1 MPPLGRPVLSCS
13 HTLTISPTRTGMPRP
28 RHAPLQCPVPAARGG
43 STRGCMWNLQML
55 AEDDDLNNDS
65 PVFQQTLLCHRL
77 LPPHWITEKLA
88 QWQAGEGVEI
98 HGLEEGQW
106 GHSHLAEQ
114 GSLEALV
121 SRKCS
126 TDQITHLVI
135 SRLNPDTTTC
145 PRPPRE
151 AWGPPLALGQQM
163 LIRWPGSEESTLLNR
178 TMSHE
183 AVCQIYPKAQ
193 R

>member
-1 MPPLGRPVLSCS
+1 
-13 HTLTISPTRTGMPRP
+13 
-28 RHAPLQCPVPAARGG
+28 
-43 STRGCMWNLQML
+43 ML

-65 PVFQQTLLCHRL
+65 PVCQQTLLCHRL

-126 TDQITHLVI
+126 TDQITHLGI

-145 PRPPRE
+145 LRPPRE
-151 AWGPPLALGQQM
+151 VWGPPLALGQQM

-178 TMSHE
+178 TMSQE
-183 AVCQIYPKAQ
+183 LSTSSTQ

>member
-1 MPPLGRPVLSCS
+1 MCPPESMPPRGDPHGRGHAAVP
-13 HTLTISPTRTGMPRP
+13 G
-28 RHAPLQCPVPAARGG
+28 APLHCPVPAAWGG
-43 STRGCMWNLQML
+43 SAPGRVWNLQML

-88 QWQAGEGVEI
+88 QWQAGEGVET

-126 TDQITHLVI
+126 TDQIIPHVWESAASTQIQPCIQNHQ
-135 SRLNPDTTTC
+135 
-145 PRPPRE
+145 
-151 AWGPPLALGQQM
+151 GALGATTSPWGH
-163 LIRWPGSEESTLLNR
+163 RRRSGAWSEGVSLLHC
-178 TMSHE
+178 TMSNG
-183 AVCQIYPKAQ
+183 AFCQA
-193 R
+193 

>member
-1 MPPLGRPVLSCS
+1 MPSPACHERLGAAADVPTREHAASGRPAR
-13 HTLTISPTRTGMPRP
+13 TRACCGPR
-28 RHAPLQCPVPAARGG
+28 RAPLHCPVPAAWGG
-43 STRGCMWNLQML
+43 SAPGRVWNLQML

-88 QWQAGEGVEI
+88 QWQAGEGVET

-126 TDQITHLVI
+126 TDQITPHVWESAASTQI
-135 SRLNPDTTTC
+135 QPCIQNHQ
-145 PRPPRE
+145 
-151 AWGPPLALGQQM
+151 G
-163 LIRWPGSEESTLLNR
+163 GSGR
-178 TMSHE
+178 HH
-183 AVCQIYPKAQ
+183 
-193 R
+193 

>member
-1 MPPLGRPVLSCS
+1 
-13 HTLTISPTRTGMPRP
+13 
-28 RHAPLQCPVPAARGG
+28 
-43 STRGCMWNLQML
+43 ML

-88 QWQAGEGVEI
+88 QWQTGEGVEI

-106 GHSHLAEQ
+106 GHSRLAVQ

-126 TDQITHLVI
+126 TDQITRPAT
-135 SRLNPDTTTC
+135 SRLNPDITTC

-163 LIRWPGSEESTLLNR
+163 LIRWHGSEESTLPNR
-178 TMSHE
+178 MVSHE
-183 AVCQIYPKAQ
+183 VVCQIYPKEHKGFSLLQPPGWLRASCILPKEGEIEVEFKRILSLIPPQ
-193 R
+193 ISPG

>member
-1 MPPLGRPVLSCS
+1 
-13 HTLTISPTRTGMPRP
+13 
-28 RHAPLQCPVPAARGG
+28 
-43 STRGCMWNLQML
+43 ML

-98 HGLEEGQW
+98 HGLKEGQW

-126 TDQITHLVI
+126 TDQITYLET
-135 SRLNPDTTTC
+135 SRFNSDTIKYPEPLKGWWGCLKSTT
-145 PRPPRE
+145 
-151 AWGPPLALGQQM
+151 
-163 LIRWPGSEESTLLNR
+163 STEET
-178 TMSHE
+178 
-183 AVCQIYPKAQ
+183 C
-193 R
+193 

>member
-1 MPPLGRPVLSCS
+1 
-13 HTLTISPTRTGMPRP
+13 
-28 RHAPLQCPVPAARGG
+28 
-43 STRGCMWNLQML
+43 ML

-121 SRKCS
+121 SRKWS
-126 TDQITHLVI
+126 TNQITRLGISHLN
-135 SRLNPDTTTC
+135 SDTTMY
-145 PRPPRE
+145 PKPPR
-151 AWGPPLALGQQM
+151 GGLG
-163 LIRWPGSEESTLLNR
+163 ST
-178 TMSHE
+178 TSTGE
-183 AVCQIYPKAQ
+183 TC
-193 R
+193 

>member
-1 MPPLGRPVLSCS
+1 MCKK
-13 HTLTISPTRTGMPRP
+13 
-28 RHAPLQCPVPAARGG
+28 
-43 STRGCMWNLQML
+43 ML

-98 HGLEEGQW
+98 HGLEKGQW

-126 TDQITHLVI
+126 TDQITRLGI
-135 SRLNPDTTTC
+135 SRLNSDTTTD
-145 PRPPRE
+145 
-151 AWGPPLALGQQM
+151 
-163 LIRWPGSEESTLLNR
+163 
-178 TMSHE
+178 
-183 AVCQIYPKAQ
+183 PKAPGVYH
-193 R
+193 

>member
-1 MPPLGRPVLSCS
+1 
-13 HTLTISPTRTGMPRP
+13 MPRSLARP
-28 RHAPLQCPVPAARGG
+28 PAVSRPCCVGRINVG
-43 STRGCMWNLQML
+43 WMWNLQML

-126 TDQITHLVI
+126 TDQITRLGI
-135 SRLNPDTTTC
+135 SRLNSDTTTY
-145 PRPPRE
+145 PKPPRGP
-151 AWGPPLALGQQM
+151 GPPLAWSKPEQVA
-163 LIRWPGSEESTLLNR
+163 GSAGSSPLNCR
-178 TMSHE
+178 MSHA
-183 AVCQIYPKAQ
+183 AVCQV
-193 R
+193 

>member
-1 MPPLGRPVLSCS
+1 
-13 HTLTISPTRTGMPRP
+13 
-28 RHAPLQCPVPAARGG
+28 
-43 STRGCMWNLQML
+43 ML

-88 QWQAGEGVEI
+88 QWQAGEGVET
-98 HGLEEGQW
+98 HRLEEGQW

-126 TDQITHLVI
+126 TDQITPYVWESAASTQIQPCIQNH
-135 SRLNPDTTTC
+135 
-145 PRPPRE
+145 
-151 AWGPPLALGQQM
+151 Q
-163 LIRWPGSEESTLLNR
+163 GSSGR
-178 TMSHE
+178 HH
-183 AVCQIYPKAQ
+183 
-193 R
+193 

>member
-1 MPPLGRPVLSCS
+1 MRVTMPSPECHGREREKSTRCPLYRVCAASGAPCFELLSHLDRVPHIRACQD
-13 HTLTISPTRTGMPRP
+13 PWR
-28 RHAPLQCPVPAARGG
+28 APLQCPVHAVWGG
-43 STRGCMWNLQML
+43 STRGWTWNLQML

-77 LPPHWITEKLA
+77 RPPHWITEKLA

-126 TDQITHLVI
+126 TDQITHLGI
-135 SRLNPDTTTC
+135 SHLN
-145 PRPPRE
+145 
-151 AWGPPLALGQQM
+151 
-163 LIRWPGSEESTLLNR
+163 
-178 TMSHE
+178 
-183 AVCQIYPKAQ
+183 
-193 R
+193 

>member
-1 MPPLGRPVLSCS
+1 MEENGKSRRRARPSACRLGAPCS
-13 HTLTISPTRTGMPRP
+13 ELHSHLDLTPHGPEGMPRSP
-28 RHAPLQCPVPAARGG
+28 PHPPPLQCPVPAAWGG
-43 STRGCMWNLQML
+43 LAWGRMWNLQML

-77 LPPHWITEKLA
+77 LPPHWTTEKLA

-126 TDQITHLVI
+126 TDR
-135 SRLNPDTTTC
+135 S
-145 PRPPRE
+145 
-151 AWGPPLALGQQM
+151 
-163 LIRWPGSEESTLLNR
+163 SLL
-178 TMSHE
+178 
-183 AVCQIYPKAQ
+183 CFFL
-193 R
+193 

>member
-1 MPPLGRPVLSCS
+1 
-13 HTLTISPTRTGMPRP
+13 
-28 RHAPLQCPVPAARGG
+28 
-43 STRGCMWNLQML
+43 ML

-121 SRKCS
+121 SRNAALIRS
-126 TDQITHLVI
+126 HVWESAALTQIQQRIQNHLGD
-135 SRLNPDTTTC
+135 R
-145 PRPPRE
+145 
-151 AWGPPLALGQQM
+151 GHPLHGANLS
-163 LIRWPGSEESTLLNR
+163 RWPGVQDLLPR
-178 TMSHE
+178 TAGCHMQLS
-183 AVCQIYPKAQ
+183 ARSSPSDL
-193 R
+193 